1 MRLRGFGLIVLLCLG
16 SSGCDSD
23 RSSSV
28 DSAPD
33 RPDAGVDAG
42 DAAILP
48 DIAPPDRD
56 GPTWPDDAVLIAVRI
71 QSDRVLL
78 NWSAATDESGIKHYE
93 LHLDEVV
100 VATKAPHQLGGEV
113 LGLSPST
120 EYVFHLI
127 AFDTAGNASESGPSL
142 TVTTPDEARP
152 QWPDESAL
160 TASDITETT
169 LTLRWNRA
177 QDDIGIAH
185 YRVYQDNIEV
195 AVKAGNESRHAI
207 DGLSPDTVY
216 VFRIEAEDAEGNQS
230 ADGPSLMVQPSDLS
244 PPAWPDDGALV
255 AGDVTPTGLTLGW
268 GAATDNIAVSQ
279 YVIHQGDVSIAQTEA
294 AVTWLTVEGLSP
306 WTEYTFSVEAVD
318 GAENRSETPLSVTVS
333 TPDHA
338 PPTWAEGTALLVTDP
353 QIDQVTLNWPE
364 AQDDVAIAGY
374 RVYRDLVLISET
386 VADLRHLTVQNLNQ
400 EGTYGFSVQAMDP
413 AGNESRGGPQL
424 QVQLSDDQA
433 PAWADD
439 TALAVDARTDTTL
452 SLSWPA
458 ATDNVAVTTY
468 ALSMDGELVRSVD
481 GETTAMTLV
490 GLEPSTEYAFVL
502 VAGDAAGNAT
512 DPGLAATV
520 STAADQTAPTWP
532 ADAMPSADEVG
543 ETHVVLSWTAAEDA
557 VGVATYVV
565 SDGDGERARTEA
577 LSTRLEGLSPETEY
591 TFTVQAVD
599 AEGNASV
606 DDPAV
611 TVTTLAPPPMAP
623 TTAEVYAGLRPSCG
637 PCHHPGAPAHTAYF
651 VSEMTFQE
659 LVAADPA
666 VVIPGD
672 PDNSLLI
679 QLLDGMGPGD
689 FQQMPLQGDPFS
701 VLSAAGETEITT
713 EAIRWWI
720 TTLAE
725 DGP

>member
-1 MRLRGFGLIVLLCLG
+1 MRIQVVGFAVLFTLVAL
-16 SSGCDSD
+16 GCDAKEPLPSPQ
-23 RSSSV
+23 
-28 DSAPD
+28 APD
-33 RPDAGVDAG
+33 AEVDAG

-48 DIAPPDRD
+48 DMTPPDLT
-56 GPTWPDDAVLIAVRI
+56 GPTWPDDAVLTAVRI

-78 NWSAATDESGIKHYE
+78 NWSAATDESGIKHYA
-93 LHLDEVV
+93 LHLDETLI
-100 VATKAPHQLGGEV
+100 ATKAPHQLGGEV

-152 QWPDESAL
+152 QWPDESAV
-160 TASDITETT
+160 TASDFTETT

-177 QDDIGIAH
+177 QDDVGIAH
-185 YRVYQDNIEV
+185 YRVYQDNIEM
-195 AVKAGNESRHAI
+195 AVKAAGETHHAI
-207 DGLSPDTVY
+207 EGLSPDTVY

-230 ADGPSLMVQPSDLS
+230 ANGPSVVVQPSDLS
-244 PPAWPDDGALV
+244 PPVWPDDGALV

-268 GAATDNIAVSQ
+268 SAAADNIAVSQ

-294 AVTWLTVEGLSP
+294 AVTWLAVEGLAP
-306 WTEYTFSVEAVD
+306 WTEYSFRGEAVD
-318 GAENRSETPLSVTVS
+318 RAENRSESPLSVTVS

-338 PPTWAEGTALLVTDP
+338 APTWAEGTALLVTDP
-353 QIDQVTLNWPE
+353 QIDRVTLNWPE

-374 RVYRDLVLISET
+374 RVNRDLVLISET
-386 VADLRHLTVQNLNQ
+386 GADIRHLTVDSLAQD
-400 EGTYGFSVQAMDP
+400 GTYGFSVQALDP
-413 AGNESRGGPQL
+413 AGNESRDGPQL

-439 TALAVDARTDTTL
+439 AALAVDASTDTSL

-481 GETTAMTLV
+481 GETTTMTVV
-490 GLEPSTEYAFVL
+490 GLEPSTDYAFAL

-512 DPGLAATV
+512 VPGLAATGT
-520 STAADQTAPTWP
+520 TAADQTAPTWP
-532 ADAMPSADEVG
+532 ADAMLSADEVG

-557 VGVATYVV
+557 VGVAAYVV
-565 SDGDGERARTEA
+565 SDGDGERARTAA
-577 LSTRLEGLSPETEY
+577 LSTRLEGLAPETEY
-591 TFTVQAVD
+591 TFTVQATD

-606 DDPAV
+606 DDPALAI
-611 TVTTLAPPPMAP
+611 TTLAPPPMAP

-637 PCHHPGAPAHTAYF
+637 PCHYPGAPAHTAYF

-659 LVAADPA
+659 LVAEDPT
-666 VVIPGD
+666 VVTPGD

-679 QLLDGMGPGD
+679 QLLDGTADGA
-689 FQQMPLQGDPFS
+689 FTQMPLQGDPFT
-701 VLSAAGETEITT
+701 VLSTAGETEITT

-720 TTLAE
+720 TTLGE